1 MRPDVHTALLRMPH
15 PFIAWMQARGAPAR
29 LGALALAWLVSPLHD
44 ILGDSHRLFG
54 LLGVEDRVGLV
65 RSGLCL
71 ASVGLVC
78 RVQAACLAL
87 HHQGPWPGYAAGGW
101 EFAILELAPVVVMAG
116 LAF

>member
-1 MRPDVHTALLRMPH
+1 MV
-15 PFIAWMQARGAPAR
+15 
-29 LGALALAWLVSPLHD
+29 WLVSPLHD
-44 ILGDSHRLFG
+44 ILGDIHRLVCPIV
-54 LLGVEDRVGLV
+54 VENRVGLV

-101 EFAILELAPVVVMAG
+101 ELAILELAPVVVMDG
-116 LAF
+116 LAS